1 MIVLF
6 RYEAEKVGLSKR
18 QRQDT
23 YGITLTFEKEVD
35 VTTSQ
40 FNIDALNL
48 LTKIGG
54 IFGVGRT
61 VVWII
66 NTCFDYILYA
76 KHLFFSSL
84 DFHKE

>member
-1 MIVLF
+1 MIVLL

-48 LTKIGG
+48 LTRIGG

-76 KHLFFSSL
+76 KHLCFSSL